1 MVSVTG
7 PEPTPFS
14 EYLGGVI
21 DRSMGVPPNGTFCH
35 LIGFTEAID
44 AIVAVKVTSDPY
56 LALPRGV
63 VKVTEMEPVKI
74 DF

>member
-7 PEPTPFS
+7 PGPAPIC
-14 EYLGGVI
+14 EYLGRVI

-35 LIGFTEAID
+35 LIGFTEGID
-44 AIVAVKVTSDPY
+44 VIVAVRIKSDPY
-56 LALPRGV
+56 LALSRGV